1 MLNVLLIKMHLTQ
14 LQNGGQG
21 WVFDSNFH
29 SYFSTLIP
37 NPLLLFPSLLF
48 PIKNRSKYSQVIPAI
63 FTLLIP
69 TCPLRP
75 ALSFSCTLTPVHL
88 PLPPMTRKAKY
99 SFACFST
106 FAVHVLNLCHGW
118 MDTHFLS
125 YITMCQKILF

>member
-1 MLNVLLIKMHLTQ
+1 MLTVLLKMHLTQ

-29 SYFSTLIP
+29 SYFSNLIP
-37 NPLLLFPSLLF
+37 NPPTPIPLALILSYKSFKNIPRLSLLF
-48 PIKNRSKYSQVIPAI
+48 
-63 FTLLIP
+63 LLYLIMP
-69 TCPLRP
+69 THPRVLLP
-75 ALSFSCTLTPVHL
+75 NSHVQL
-88 PLPPMTRKAKY
+88 PLPPMMRKAKY

-125 YITMCQKILF
+125 YITMCKKILF